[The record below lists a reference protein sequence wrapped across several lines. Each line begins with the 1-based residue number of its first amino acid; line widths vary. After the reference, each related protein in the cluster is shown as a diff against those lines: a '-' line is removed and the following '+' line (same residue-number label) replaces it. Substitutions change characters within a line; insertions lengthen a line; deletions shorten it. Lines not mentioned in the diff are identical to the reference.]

1 MNPVRIAVD
10 AMGGDNG
17 HKVVV
22 RGAIK
27 AAKANPVKIIL
38 IGNEKKLTNALRK
51 HKYEGDEI
59 EIYNATEE
67 I

>member
-1 MNPVRIAVD
+1 MNPIRIAVD

-22 RGAIK
+22 LGAIK

-38 IGNEKKLTNALRK
+38 VGHEKNLQMPCGNINMVEMQSRFIMQQKK
-51 HKYEGDEI
+51 
-59 EIYNATEE
+59 
-67 I
+67 